1 PIKDPSIAKLEQ
13 AINAIEVINKRLN
26 FIFLLLC
33 IYYMSKEEVRLVLA
47 SVGFRFQKES
57 QNDHKRTMPKPP
69 LHKAEEVLF
78 S

>member
-1 PIKDPSIAKLEQ
+1 
-13 AINAIEVINKRLN
+13 
-26 FIFLLLC
+26 
-33 IYYMSKEEVRLVLA
+33 MSKEEVRLVLA